1 MGSHRH
7 RAMTLA
13 ALAVAGL
20 AVAGGG
26 AWAVVSLMNAPRQ
39 ASGSASPDAPLGVA
53 ADGTELRTV
62 DAALQA
68 ARRAMDQDR
77 AVVAEGV
84 LSQTVER
91 FPGDQRA
98 RLMLG
103 ECLLQLGRGEEAYEQ
118 YEAGIQIGP
127 DNAEYR
133 HAAATIAAG
142 IGRLEDARTH
152 YLMAQKLAPSNPKFP
167 LYLAQIQRKLGDNDG
182 ARASLAL
189 ATKLDPELS
198 VAWAALAGIALDEN
212 RLSVARGYI
221 EKARKLE
228 PDRVEWRIIEA
239 KCLRRDNTP
248 REAITVLMA
257 IPESQRRTDSA
268 VIEELALCHGM
279 LGEPMEAAGL
289 YIAALGE
296 SGENAE
302 WSYQAAV
309 WLVRAG
315 QRERAIMYA
324 RHAAAKGHEGAKKL
338 AQVLDKDE

>member
-1 MGSHRH
+1 MGSARQ
-7 RAMTLA
+7 RVLMLA
-13 ALAVAGL
+13 ALAAAGCI
-20 AVAGGG
+20 VAGGG
-26 AWAVVSLMNAPRQ
+26 AWAVVLLMNAPSVRPE
-39 ASGSASPDAPLGVA
+39 GASPDAPLGVA

-62 DAALQA
+62 EAALQA

-77 AVVAEGV
+77 AKVAEGV

-103 ECLLQLGRGEEAYEQ
+103 ECLLQLGRGEEAYAQ

-167 LYLAQIQRKLGDNDG
+167 LYLAQIQRKLGDNDA
-182 ARASLAL
+182 ARASLVL

-198 VAWAALAGIALDEN
+198 IGWAGLAGIALDEN

-221 EKARKLE
+221 ERARKLE
-228 PDRVEWRIIEA
+228 PERTEWRIIEA
-239 KCLRRDNTP
+239 KILRRDNQP
-248 REAITVLMA
+248 RESIALLTAIA
-257 IPESQRRTDSA
+257 EAARRTDAA

-279 LGEPMEAAGL
+279 LGEPMDAAGL

-296 SGENAE
+296 GDENAE
-302 WSYQAAV
+302 WSFQAGL
-309 WLVRAG
+309 WLERAG
-315 QRERAIMYA
+315 QKDRAIMYA

-338 AQVLDKDE
+338 AERLDRGE